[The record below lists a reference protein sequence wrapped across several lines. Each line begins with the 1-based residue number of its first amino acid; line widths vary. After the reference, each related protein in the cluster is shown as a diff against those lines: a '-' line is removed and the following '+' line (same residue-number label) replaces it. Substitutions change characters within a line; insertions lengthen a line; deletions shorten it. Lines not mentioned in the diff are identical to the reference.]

1 MFKTARILILVVL
14 CSVWLAAADSAKELF
29 RKGVRAEARQ
39 DYEAAYNYYR
49 AAYQLKPEDLRYRV
63 PFERVRLMASSD
75 LTHRGQKLRA
85 EGKLQEA
92 LALFEKAASIDPSND
107 LAGQEIRR
115 TQEMILQQSGQGQAP
130 PKKEEDTLRKILEQA
145 GPPVMLAPISQTPI
159 TALEFASE
167 DVKVIYETLG
177 KLAGINVL
185 FDPDYTSRRIPL
197 KLKNVTL
204 QEALDILALESRTF
218 WRTVTPNT
226 IFVAADTQAKRR
238 ELEQNVIKTF
248 YLGNVSSPTDLQDIV
263 NAIRTVLEV
272 QRIQQIPSQ
281 NAIVIKGTPDQL
293 ALAEKMVDDIDKA
306 KPEVV
311 VDMIVAQVRR
321 DKTRNIGIIPPQT
334 ATVTLQPPNTAIP
347 TATPGTTPTNSGLNF
362 NNIQFLNSTSYALTI
377 APIQFQALLN
387 DVDTK
392 IMQSPRLR
400 ATNGEKAKLTIAD
413 KIPIATGSFGTP
425 LGVGTAVGAVG
436 VNTQFT
442 YTDVGVIM
450 EIQPTIHPDGQI
462 TLKTSVQV
470 SNLNGS
476 STIGGITQPIISQRT
491 EELIAR
497 LNDGEISMLGGIL
510 EQDYTQTIAGT
521 PFLGEVPILRYFFSQ
536 TQKQVIHNEI
546 VFLMIPHVVRKQ
558 ELNPLNRKAFD
569 VGTGAGIDLHIA
581 ARSPQN
587 ENVLAASSPPAQPNQ
602 AIPTPLA
609 AAPAQPATPIPMA
622 APPPAAPGPSAA
634 PVQTG
639 GAPPAI
645 AAPTPQSNATSSA
658 NPAPT
663 NGAGSS
669 PAAQANPAT
678 GNPASGQL
686 SVRLDPGTVTQPQ
699 GTTFAL
705 NVVLSHGQDITT
717 VPVQIAYDPNVMQF
731 VDVSGG
737 DFLTKDG
744 QAVSL
749 VHRDDAASGRLLI
762 SAQRAPGSGGVSGD
776 GTVFSLTFRAKGK
789 GNGVVSIIVPNA
801 RNSQN
806 QTLTVQGSQAAVT
819 VN

>member
-1 MFKTARILILVVL
+1 MLKAARVLALVML
-14 CSVWLAAADSAKELF
+14 CSVGLVAADSAKDLYK
-29 RKGVRAEARQ
+29 KGMRAEARR
-39 DYEAAYNYYR
+39 DYEAAYTYYR
-49 AAYQLKPEDLRYRV
+49 EAYQLKPEELRYRV
-63 PFERVRLMASSD
+63 PYERLRFLAAAD
-75 LTHRGQKLRA
+75 LVHRAQKLRD

-92 LALFEKAASIDPSND
+92 LALFEKAATIDPSND
-107 LAGQEIRR
+107 LAAQEIRH
-115 TQEMILQQSGQGQAP
+115 TQEMIQKQSGQSETP
-130 PKKEEDTLRKILEQA
+130 PLKKEEDALHRILEQA
-145 GPPVMLAPISQTPI
+145 QPPVMLAPISQTPI

-185 FDPDYTSRRIPL
+185 FDPDFQSRRIPL

-311 VDMIVAQVRR
+311 VDVIVAQVRR

-334 ATVTLQPPNTAIP
+334 ATINLQPPSSVLNT
-347 TATPGTTPTNSGLNF
+347 TTTTTPGTTTTTPTTTGLNF
-362 NNIQFLNSTSYALTI
+362 NNLQHLNSTSYALTI
-377 APIQFQALLN
+377 APIQLQALLN
-387 DVDTK
+387 DIDTK
-392 IMQSPRLR
+392 IMQNPRLR

-442 YTDVGVIM
+442 YTDVGVVM
-450 EIQPTIHPDGQI
+450 EITPTIHPDGQV
-462 TLKTSVQV
+462 TLKTSLQV

-476 STIGGITQPIISQRT
+476 STIGGITQPIISQRS
-491 EELIAR
+491 EELFAR
-497 LNDGEISMLGGIL
+497 LRDGEISMVGGIM
-510 EQDYTQTIAGT
+510 EQDYTRTIAGT
-521 PFLGEVPILRYFFSQ
+521 PFLGEIPILKYFFSQ
-536 TQKQVIHNEI
+536 EQKEVVSNEI
-546 VFLMIPHVVRKQ
+546 VFLMIPHIVRKQ
-558 ELNPLNRKAFD
+558 ELDAMNQKAFD
-569 VGTGAGIDLHIA
+569 VGTGTAIDLRIA
-581 ARSPQN
+581 GRPTHNDNGPAAASVIPQPGSVPVVPTPLVVAPGAPVAPAPPSPQTGATPGALPQETTSRSPQS
-587 ENVLAASSPPAQPNQ
+587 VV
-602 AIPTPLA
+602 TP
-609 AAPAQPATPIPMA
+609 
-622 APPPAAPGPSAA
+622 S
-634 PVQTG
+634 
-639 GAPPAI
+639 
-645 AAPTPQSNATSSA
+645 
-658 NPAPT
+658 
-663 NGAGSS
+663 SS
-669 PAAQANPAT
+669 PASPVN
-678 GNPASGQL
+678 GLL
-686 SVRLDPGTVTQPQ
+686 SVRLDPGTVTQAQ
-699 GTTFAL
+699 GSTFSL
-705 NVVLSHGQDITT
+705 NVVLTHGQDITA

-731 VDVSGG
+731 MNVSGG

-749 VHRDDAASGRLLI
+749 VHRDDAAAGKLLV
-762 SAQRAPGSGGVSGD
+762 SAQRPPGSAGVSGD
-776 GTVFSLTFRAKGK
+776 GTVFSLEFKAKTK
-789 GNGVVSIIVPNA
+789 GAGVVSISVPNA